1 MARCHRRKLSKHS
14 GDEVKFHKAKLD
26 TKIGDTTQRGDDPAK
41 VAQTSKSNSIS
52 RNRRRRRM
60 FCRRYRSAAFTP
72 LQRSRS
78 PSSIPISQAMERRAV
93 KRRKRRAPLVAAS
106 PLCAV
111 LGISQSA
118 SHPNATV
125 LPTWKS
131 ATRPPQHK
139 LPKDSDSPQSYCGGW
154 TQQVWKSALRRA
166 WRTHP
171 GAAVLHA
178 FVESSQLATFSRY

>member
-26 TKIGDTTQRGDDPAK
+26 VNIDDTTQRGADAAK
-41 VAQTSKSNSIS
+41 GTQTSESNSIS

-60 FCRRYRSAAFTP
+60 FCRRYRNAAFTP

-106 PLCAV
+106 PRAV
-111 LGISQSA
+111 LEISQSA

-131 ATRPPQHK
+131 ATRPPYHG
-139 LPKDSDSPQSYCGGW
+139 LPKASHCPRATAEGGHSRFGNLRYGVRGGRI
-154 TQQVWKSALRRA
+154 QALPCSMPLWNR
-166 WRTHP
+166 HSLQHFP
-171 GAAVLHA
+171 
-178 FVESSQLATFSRY
+178 RY